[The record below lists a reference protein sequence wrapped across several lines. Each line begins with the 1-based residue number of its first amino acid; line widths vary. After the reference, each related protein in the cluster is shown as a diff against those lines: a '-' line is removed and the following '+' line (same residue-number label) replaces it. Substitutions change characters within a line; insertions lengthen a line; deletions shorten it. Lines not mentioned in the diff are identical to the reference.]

1 MWEQFRRLIFGT
13 VLELLLEERVPV
25 DFSSV
30 QIRFDERESA
40 FKVPR
45 FDNYMRFVG
54 TLEAKLTESQGPGVA
69 GRVQA
74 RLLTAWPDL
83 LKVVKL
89 PIGDSLDL
97 TKNEIVVE
105 IRDGSLRISF
115 DLEAD

>member
-13 VLELLLEERVPV
+13 VLELLLEEQVPV
-25 DFSSV
+25 DFTSV
-30 QIRFDERESA
+30 RIQFDEDKSKFE
-40 FKVPR
+40 VPR
-45 FDNYMRFVG
+45 FNNYMRFFG
-54 TLEAKLTESQGPGVA
+54 TLEAQLTLPQGPEVA
-69 GRVQA
+69 PRVRA

-97 TKNEIVVE
+97 TKNVIGVEIV
-105 IRDGSLRISF
+105 GSALRISF